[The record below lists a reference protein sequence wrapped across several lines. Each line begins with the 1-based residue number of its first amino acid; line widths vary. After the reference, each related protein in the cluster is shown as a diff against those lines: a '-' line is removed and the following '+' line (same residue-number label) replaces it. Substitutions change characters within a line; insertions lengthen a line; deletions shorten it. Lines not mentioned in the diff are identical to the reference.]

1 MEDVAEEE
9 LWISEKRQQLSVPD
23 NNEDII
29 VDWSAVATK
38 STATKG
44 FNSQIVEEEMNAHHN
59 LQFERLA
66 AQARHLIEVDIW
78 LCLIYSVIQVVI
90 INSWK
95 CDELK
100 EWLEYKQIQAQD
112 ESYRDTKNIHMK
124 YLRHKGF
131 ESEFQANRNRLE
143 RLEQQAN
150 NLFNLVETSSSEEAT
165 TSSSDESGQHAQ
177 VTGTGIDLIDH
188 QLRAQIKEDISKR
201 ISELNKQWDDLQ
213 EITKLKGEKLFDANC
228 GILFEQSVYSI
239 DIWIKEMER
248 NIQYTTQRT
257 LSDAGGAKTSV
268 EASDLTTTNLL
279 LD

>member
-1 MEDVAEEE
+1 LTVYHSSLAEDQHRDAQM
-9 LWISEKRQQLSVPD
+9 IGEKAADIKQRFSDNESRSLAVLNRLRDSVRYYQ
-23 NNEDII
+23 
-29 VDWSAVATK
+29 
-38 STATKG
+38 
-44 FNSQIVEEEMNAHHN
+44 F
-59 LQFERLA
+59 LQ
-66 AQARHLIEVDIW
+66 D
-78 LCLIYSVIQVVI
+78 
-90 INSWK
+90 

-131 ESEFQANRNRLE
+131 ESEIQANRNRLE
-143 RLEQQAN
+143 QLEQQAN
-150 NLFNLVETSSSEEAT
+150 NLFNLVETSSS
-165 TSSSDESGQHAQ
+165 DESSQHAQ
-177 VTGTGIDLIDH
+177 VTGTGIDLI
-188 QLRAQIKEDISKR
+188 RAQIKEDISKR

-228 GILFEQSVYSI
+228 GILFEQSVDSI

-257 LSDAGGAKTSV
+257 LSDAGDAKTSV

>member
-1 MEDVAEEE
+1 MDFT
-9 LWISEKRQQLSVPD
+9 VPD

-38 STATKG
+38 STALKG

-59 LQFERLA
+59 LRFERLV

-150 NLFNLVETSSSEEAT
+150 NLFNLVETSSS
-165 TSSSDESGQHAQ
+165 DESSQHAQ
-177 VTGTGIDLIDH
+177 VTGTGIDLI
-188 QLRAQIKEDISKR
+188 RAQIKEDISKR
-201 ISELNKQWDDLQ
+201 ISELNKKWDDLQ

-228 GILFEQSVYSI
+228 GILFEQSVDSI
-239 DIWIKEMER
+239 DI
-248 NIQYTTQRT
+248 
-257 LSDAGGAKTSV
+257 
-268 EASDLTTTNLL
+268 
-279 LD
+279 